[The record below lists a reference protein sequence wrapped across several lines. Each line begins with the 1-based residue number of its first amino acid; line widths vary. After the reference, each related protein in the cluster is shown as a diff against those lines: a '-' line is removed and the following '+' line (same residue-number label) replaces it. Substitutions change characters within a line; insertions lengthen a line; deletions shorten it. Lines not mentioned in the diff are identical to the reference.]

1 MKNLILHYKNQ
12 LEALEDGILIGEI
25 PDGATRFSAEADKLL
40 TEEHKNFLKICD
52 GGCFGDVV
60 LWSSTEIL
68 DSQERVPYNT
78 KMYEIGQILYE
89 PVFMDKSTGNVH
101 FNAEKYRDMQDID
114 VSFMQ
119 FVQEYIFGDKYR
131 THIIGF
137 QEDDDAWSAFLKA
150 HFKSF

>member
-1 MKNLILHYKNQ
+1 MKNLILHYKNR

-68 DSQERVPYNT
+68 DSQERT
-78 KMYEIGQILYE
+78 TDSEMYEIGQILYE
-89 PVFMDKSTGNVH
+89 PVFMNKNTGSVH
-101 FNAEKYRDMQDID
+101 FNAEKYRDIQDIN
-114 VSFMQ
+114 VSFTQ
-119 FVQEYIFGDKYR
+119 FVQEYIFGDKYQ

-137 QEDDDAWSAFLKA
+137 QENDDNWSAFLKA